1 MTSAVRSLDGHTTTL
16 SGVSNRTGSRLV
28 LIGAF
33 VLVAAFAFFPIYWM
47 AVTSVT
53 PRDQVFAFP
62 PRFFPT
68 AITLEYY
75 ADFFNNPALLR
86 YLLNSF
92 IVAGAT
98 AISSVAIGVYAGYSF
113 SKFRYTGR
121 RALMFLIL
129 SAQMFPQTLLLITL
143 YLLFARL
150 GLLNSYWG
158 LILAFTSFTLPL
170 CVWTLKGYFDTLP
183 DELIEAAKV
192 DGASQLTIIHRIL
205 LPIARPALISTFLF
219 AFIRGWNDFIYSLTL
234 GGPDYMTLPPG
245 LVLTYM
251 GEFQTS
257 WPNLMASS
265 LIVSLPVV
273 VLYMIM
279 QRYIVAGLSSG
290 AVKG

>member
-1 MTSAVRSLDGHTTTL
+1 MTDTTRTLDLPDMVTGTR
-16 SGVSNRTGSRLV
+16 NRTRDRLL
-28 LIGAF
+28 LIGGF
-33 VLVAAFAFFPIYWM
+33 IVVAVFAFFPIYWM
-47 AVTSVT
+47 LVTSVT
-53 PRDQVFAFP
+53 PRDQVFSFP
-62 PRFFPT
+62 PRLLPAT
-68 AITLEYY
+68 ITLEYY
-75 ADFFNNPALLR
+75 ADFFNNPALLK

-92 IVAGAT
+92 IVAGST
-98 AISSVAIGVYAGYSF
+98 AVSSVAIGVYAGYSF

-143 YLLFARL
+143 YLLFAQI
-150 GLLNSYWG
+150 GLLNSYWA
-158 LILAFTSFTLPL
+158 LILSFTSFTLPL
-170 CVWTLKGYFDTLP
+170 CVWMLKGYFDTLP

-219 AFIRGWNDFIYSLTL
+219 AFIRGWNDFIYALTL
-234 GGPDYMTLPPG
+234 GGADHMTLPPG

-265 LIVSLPVV
+265 LIVSLPIV
-273 VLYMIM
+273 VLYIFM